1 MLHLISSTTGAAA
14 VTVIVYQGQVEVVG
28 SGAITVVDPSALEFS
43 SMDVAKVNDPVCML
57 GIKLHIL
64 IQGSRFNLHTREAS
78 PGTVG
83 AAKG

>member
-1 MLHLISSTTGAAA
+1 
-14 VTVIVYQGQVEVVG
+14 VVEVVG
-28 SGAITVVDPSALEFS
+28 SGAITDVDPSALEFS

-64 IQGSRFNLHTREAS
+64 IQGSCFNLHTREAS
-78 PGTVG
+78 AGTVG

>member
-1 MLHLISSTTGAAA
+1 
-14 VTVIVYQGQVEVVG
+14 VVEVVG

-78 PGTVG
+78 AGTVG